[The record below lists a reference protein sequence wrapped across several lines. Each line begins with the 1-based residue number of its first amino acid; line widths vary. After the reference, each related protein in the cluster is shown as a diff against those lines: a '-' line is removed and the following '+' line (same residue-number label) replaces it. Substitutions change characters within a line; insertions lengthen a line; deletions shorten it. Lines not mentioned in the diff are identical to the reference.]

1 METVAFAL
9 QSEYGDQDP
18 SKFQR
23 PGSAYFRLAHFLPP
37 WVFSDQKVLELGRE
51 RFLRKCLGHLHRN
64 LRGKSKFQAQL
75 DFIEAASKIEDTTGN
90 SYLLYKNK
98 LGKVPAARI
107 DIALGGIRF
116 FKPTPRNS
124 IPTKLFDFKWSQIC
138 SFRISNK
145 KFVLRQE
152 DQPACRKLV
161 FSCLSHKRARYL
173 LMFITQTHIF
183 DYHQQKMY
191 KPPQNALLKNIA
203 TSKPAVENS
212 VDEWSPKRMIILEDY
227 ARNNSNAE
235 KEDDDVFFID
245 VSSSTLKTNN
255 PASRALS
262 VSTPKRPEVV
272 DRLQVKIPRHTS
284 MSAADQPDRPN
295 GGLRTSPLAVPAIPQ
310 RPPVAQIPS
319 KIPLAVLC
327 E

>member
-1 METVAFAL
+1 
-9 QSEYGDQDP
+9 
-18 SKFQR
+18 
-23 PGSAYFRLAHFLPP
+23 
-37 WVFSDQKVLELGRE
+37 
-51 RFLRKCLGHLHRN
+51 
-64 LRGKSKFQAQL
+64 
-75 DFIEAASKIEDTTGN
+75 
-90 SYLLYKNK
+90 

-116 FKPTPRNS
+116 FKPVLQNS
-124 IPTKLFDFKWSQIC
+124 NPTKLFDFKWSSIC

-152 DQPACRKLV
+152 GQPACRKLV

-183 DYHQQKMY
+183 DYRQQKMY
-191 KPPQNALLKNIA
+191 KPPQNILKNNQITA
-203 TSKPAVENS
+203 SDNKPAVENS

-227 ARNNSNAE
+227 ARNNSKAD
-235 KEDDDVFFID
+235 KEEDEVFFVD
-245 VSSSTLKTNN
+245 VSSTTLKTNN

-284 MSAADQPDRPN
+284 MSSADQSEKHN
-295 GGLRTSPLAVPAIPQ
+295 GGLRIAPLSLPAIPQ
-310 RPPVAQIPS
+310 RPPVAKNFQMPP
-319 KIPLAVLC
+319 KIQLSVLC